1 MMRKRDE
8 ATKRMNRKIRKLGLP
23 ALVAGLLFASTGCEM
38 HSWMDPSVVGR
49 WQRTPVVL
57 PILEKLDVIDELS
70 TEPPGLTQVQP
81 EDLIAVVQEYI
92 VGPGDLVTVTV
103 FQLLV
108 PGVESV
114 QTRRV
119 DELGLIRL
127 PIVGAVQVEGR
138 TPSELETDIAD
149 TLVQKGVLR
158 DPTVSVI
165 VQEQRQ
171 NTFSVIGESTFSSTA
186 IGTYTILGKEFRLLD
201 AMSLARGVPGQ
212 IKKLYVIRPAPR
224 AMSRGAGAPAAL
236 TPPATGTPAL
246 PATTTTQPGGT
257 LNPADLI
264 DGLMQNPQADVP
276 VEKTVQTAPQ
286 AGATTDAPAYINVDG
301 KWVRVTPGMPV
312 PTASTTTPATPAPQ
326 ATTTAPPATMP
337 AASIT
342 PAAPVATTPVM
353 PMSVQG
359 PVAPTVS
366 TPSATTPPTLPPM
379 TMDGGLMTTTDVK
392 DPFAVPLE
400 PDAPKDILE
409 AKARGQRVIEIP
421 YDKLLE
427 GDTRYNII
435 IRPGDVI
442 RVPPPVIG
450 NIYIGGAINR
460 PGTYSLPGDK
470 DLTLQ
475 QLIFAAGNLSPV
487 AIPERVDL
495 IRRIGKTQQATVRI
509 NLRAIFQG
517 TAPDIFLKPND
528 TINIGTN
535 FVATPLAVFRNGFR
549 MSYGFGFV
557 LDRNFDEAVFGP
569 RVGN

>member
-1 MMRKRDE
+1 
-8 ATKRMNRKIRKLGLP
+8 
-23 ALVAGLLFASTGCEM
+23 
-38 HSWMDPSVVGR
+38 MDGPIDRGR

-57 PILEKLDVIDELS
+57 PILEKLDVIDEPS
-70 TEPPGLTQVQP
+70 TEPPGLVQVMP
-81 EDLIAVVQEYI
+81 EDLIPVVQEYVI
-92 VGPGDLVTVTV
+92 GPGDLVTVTV

-119 DELGLIRL
+119 DELGQIRL
-127 PIVGAVQVEGR
+127 PIIGPVTVDGR
-138 TPSELETDIAD
+138 TPSELETDISD
-149 TLVQKGVLR
+149 ILVSKGVLR

-171 NTFSVIGESTFSSTA
+171 NTFSVIGESTYASTA
-186 IGTYTILGKEFRLLD
+186 IGTYTILGREFRLLD

-212 IKKLYVIRPAPR
+212 IKKLYVIRPAPK
-224 AMSRGAGAPAAL
+224 SIGGAIPA
-236 TPPATGTPAL
+236 PAL
-246 PATTTTQPGGT
+246 PDDASPSRTFTPDPSKPTPPS
-257 LNPADLI
+257 NPADLI
-264 DGLMQNPQADVP
+264 DDLFQNPQPAVS
-276 VEKTVQTAPQ
+276 VEKLAQASDAGNTTAVPAS
-286 AGATTDAPAYINVDG
+286 AGDTATDTTNGDTPAYINVDG
-301 KWVRVTPGMPV
+301 KWVRVAPGTPVPAQPANQAVVPSPSQPGDMPGMVTEIPV
-312 PTASTTTPATPAPQ
+312 KPAPV
-326 ATTTAPPATMP
+326 TEPNP
-337 AASIT
+337 
-342 PAAPVATTPVM
+342 PAAPADVAVTPERGAG
-353 PMSVQG
+353 Q
-359 PVAPTVS
+359 
-366 TPSATTPPTLPPM
+366 PPM
-379 TMDGGLMTTTDVK
+379 TVQPGE
-392 DPFAVPLE
+392 DPFAVPAAE
-400 PDAPKDILE
+400 PTAKEIME
-409 AKARGQRVIEIP
+409 ARSRGQRVIEVP

-450 NIYIGGAINR
+450 NVYIGGAINR

-475 QLIFAAGNLSPV
+475 QLVFAAGNLSAL

-495 IRRIGKTQQATVRI
+495 IRRIDKTQQATVRV

-535 FVATPLAVFRNGFR
+535 FIATPLAVFRNGFR

-557 LDRNFDEAVFGP
+557 LDRNFDENVFGP
-569 RVGN
+569 RIGN

>member
-57 PILEKLDVIDELS
+57 PILEKLDVIDEPS
-70 TEPPGLTQVQP
+70 TEPPGLTQVLP
-81 EDLIAVVQEYI
+81 EDLVPVVQEYI

-119 DELGLIRL
+119 DELGQIRL

-138 TPSELETDIAD
+138 TPSELENDIAD

-171 NTFSVIGESTFSSTA
+171 NTFSVIGESTYASTA
-186 IGTYTILGKEFRLLD
+186 IGTYTIMGKEFRLLD

-212 IKKLYVIRPAPR
+212 IKKLYVIRPAPSS
-224 AMSRGAGAPAAL
+224 AARGTGAPAAV
-236 TPPATGTPAL
+236 TPQPTLPMPATSAPPQPA
-246 PATTTTQPGGT
+246 AGT

-276 VEKTVQTAPQ
+276 VEKTAQTATET
-286 AGATTDAPAYINVDG
+286 GAVTDAPAYINVDG
-301 KWVRVTPGMPV
+301 KWVRVAPGTPVPQPTATQPATAAPTATTTPPVTPMVPMMGQGPVV
-312 PTASTTTPATPAPQ
+312 PTASTTTPATAP
-326 ATTTAPPATMP
+326 T
-337 AASIT
+337 
-342 PAAPVATTPVM
+342 TTPVT
-353 PMSVQG
+353 Q
-359 PVAPTVS
+359 
-366 TPSATTPPTLPPM
+366 PPM
-379 TMDGGLMTTTDVK
+379 TMEGGLTTTTDVT
-392 DPFAVPLE
+392 DPFAVPME
-400 PDAPKDILE
+400 PTPGTPKDILE

-460 PGTYSLPGDK
+460 PGTYSLPGDR

-475 QLIFAAGNLSPV
+475 QLIFAAGNLGPT

-569 RVGN
+569 RIGN